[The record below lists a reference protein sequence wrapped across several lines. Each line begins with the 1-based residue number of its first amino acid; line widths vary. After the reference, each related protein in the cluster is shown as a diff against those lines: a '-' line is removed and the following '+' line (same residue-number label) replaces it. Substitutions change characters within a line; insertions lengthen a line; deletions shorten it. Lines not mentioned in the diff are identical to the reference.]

1 MNGTPRARAVGDAP
15 VEWLLERAD
24 ELARRWAVALI
35 VALPLERIGEI
46 PLDGFAREAPPLCAQ
61 FVRALQ
67 SDAELAHLVAPP
79 EQAPARRR
87 PERRAAPGDGG
98 QDHTGGEHAGHDAGE
113 AAAQAHRLGA
123 LTGAHQRGVAAVQA
137 VEALRGVL
145 WEALLDALRWPS
157 PDATAARQVADLADR
172 LAYVCSSA
180 LVAALGADSPATV
193 VVSSPLAE
201 PDAAAG
207 EFVVAQT
214 RAPAED
220 EPVIIGGAVIVD
232 EARDPSP
239 RRAGARPWD
248 FPLRS
253 AEGPGPRGEP
263 RREGFG

>member
-1 MNGTPRARAVGDAP
+1 MNGIPRARAVADAP
-15 VEWLLERAD
+15 VESLLERGD

-67 SDAELAHLVAPP
+67 SDAELARLVAPRD
-79 EQAPARRR
+79 QGPAQRGA
-87 PERRAAPGDGG
+87 ERRSGPRDGG
-98 QDHTGGEHAGHDAGE
+98 DEEPGHDAG
-113 AAAQAHRLGA
+113 AAATQAHRLGA
-123 LTGAHQRGVAAVQA
+123 LTGAQGGGAAVQA

-145 WEALLDALRWPS
+145 WEALLDELRWPS

-180 LVAALGADSPATV
+180 LVCALGTDSSPV

-207 EFVVAQT
+207 DFVVAQT
-214 RAPAED
+214 RAPADD

-239 RRAGARPWD
+239 RRAAARPWD

-253 AEGPGPRGEP
+253 AGVTHGHGAPGRPGGEDVV
-263 RREGFG
+263 